1 MTVVVDASFALKWV
15 IQEENTE
22 DALAIWDQW
31 QDGNEEVLAPPIFKS
46 EVTNVLHRQVR
57 RGHLHRSDALAAL
70 DSLLSA
76 VAISEPVS
84 LYTRALTLAGEL
96 DVGAAYDTLYLAL
109 AELLGCDMWTADRRL
124 VRSAQPAFTQIRW
137 VGERS

>member
-1 MTVVVDASFALKWV
+1 MTVVVDASVALKWV

-22 DALAIWDQW
+22 DALALWDQW
-31 QDGNEEVLAPPIFKS
+31 QDGQEQVLAPPIFRS

-57 RGHLHRSDALAAL
+57 RGHLHRLDALAAL

-76 VAISEPVS
+76 VATSEPVN
-84 LYTRALTLAGEL
+84 LYSRALTLAGEL
-96 DVGAAYDTLYLAL
+96 GIGAAYDALYLAL
-109 AELLGCDMWTADRRL
+109 AELQGCDLWTADQRL
-124 VRSAQPAFTQIRW
+124 VRSVQPNFTQVRW